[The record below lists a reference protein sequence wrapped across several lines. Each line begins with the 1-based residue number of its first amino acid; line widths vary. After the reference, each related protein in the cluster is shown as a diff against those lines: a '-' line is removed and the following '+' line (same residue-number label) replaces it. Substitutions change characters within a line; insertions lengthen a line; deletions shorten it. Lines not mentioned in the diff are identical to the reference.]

1 MKPGTII
8 RLPDGREGTVVY
20 HGLIGYGIAWGRV
33 SVDVDATNATCPL
46 FASNDEPPPGVV
58 EPEALL
64 REPWATA
71 PMECV
76 GEEYEVVE

>member
-1 MKPGTII
+1 MVV

-33 SVDVDATNATCPL
+33 SLDVDATLASCPL
-46 FASNDEPPPGVV
+46 FGRDESPPAGVV

-64 REPWATA
+64 REPWPGA

-76 GEEYEVVE
+76 GDEYEVVE